1 MKIPCYDA
9 PLLFHRPYVPTLVN
23 GPNYTLG
30 VMRLVYGQSRRNSY
44 AEIQL
49 TGIEPLTLVTLMLFM
64 HNAHT
69 LFLANV

>member
-1 MKIPCYDA
+1 MQ
-9 PLLFHRPYVPTLVN
+9 
-23 GPNYTLG
+23 
-30 VMRLVYGQSRRNSY
+30 LVYGQSRRNSY
-44 AEIQL
+44 AEIQI